1 MRGMSPTPKASKPK
15 ITFLCQDCGHTSPK
29 WDGRCPGCNAWG
41 TYVEFSE
48 SRRPAVAAAAAARR
62 VAASPGVGRALVPGL
77 ASAVTVSPLAE
88 QPGGD
93 ELRVPLGMP
102 ELDRL
107 LGGGIVVGSVMLL
120 AGDPGIGKS
129 TLLLQAAARI
139 ANAGD
144 KVLYVSGEESGAQVR
159 MRASRIGAEAPSLLF
174 AGETNV
180 ESVIGLLE
188 SERPQLVI
196 IDSIQTLYLE
206 STQSGAGSV
215 AQVRD
220 CAQTLL
226 GWAKASGVP
235 LFLAGHVTKDG
246 NIAGPRVL
254 EHMVDV
260 VLYMDGDEMGSYR
273 MLRCTKN
280 RFGSTNDVA
289 LLEMRGD
296 GLAEVNDPSAAL
308 IAERQRAVPGSAVIV
323 TMEGSRPL
331 LSEVQALTNMSAFAP
346 PRRTANGMDFNR
358 MAMISAVLTRRSKLP
373 LGNQDIMVNVPGGLK
388 VNEPAGDLGLA
399 LAMASSYLDVPL
411 DPDTV
416 FLGEVGLNGEI
427 RRIPQVER
435 RLAEAVR
442 HGFKTAVVPKNSA
455 SQLAEAPGLR
465 VVGVDSLRQA
475 MGEVGLGRRSPES
488 SES

>member
-1 MRGMSPTPKASKPK
+1 MSPTPKASKPR

-29 WDGRCPGCNAWG
+29 WDGRCPGCGAWG

-48 SRRPAVAAAAAARR
+48 SKRPAVAAAAVARR
-62 VAASPGVGRALVPGL
+62 VGGPALAPQ
-77 ASAVTVSPLAE
+77 VTVMPLAE

-93 ELRVPLGMP
+93 ELRIGLGMP

-139 ANAGD
+139 ANTGE

-159 MRASRIGAEAPSLLF
+159 MRASRIGADAPDLLF

-180 ESVIGLLE
+180 ESVVALLE
-188 SERPQLVI
+188 SERPKLVI

-206 STQSGAGSV
+206 STASGAGSV

-220 CAQTLL
+220 CAQVLL
-226 GWAKASGVP
+226 GWAKTSGVP

-273 MLRCTKN
+273 ILRCTKN

-296 GLAEVNDPSAAL
+296 GLAEVSDPSAAL

-323 TMEGSRPL
+323 TLEGSRPL
-331 LSEVQALTNMSAFAP
+331 LSEVQALTNMSAFTP

-358 MAMISAVLTRRSKLP
+358 MAMVSAVLSRRAKLS

-427 RRIPQVER
+427 RRVPQVER

-455 SQLAEAPGLR
+455 SQLSESPGLR
-465 VVGVDSLRQA
+465 IVGVDSLREA
-475 MGEVGLGRRSPES
+475 MAECGLGRPVRDS
-488 SES
+488 

>member
-1 MRGMSPTPKASKPK
+1 VFA
-15 ITFLCQDCGHTSPK
+15 
-29 WDGRCPGCNAWG
+29 
-41 TYVEFSE
+41 
-48 SRRPAVAAAAAARR
+48 PAVN
-62 VAASPGVGRALVPGL
+62 VA
-77 ASAVTVSPLAE
+77 PLAE

-139 ANAGD
+139 ANAGE

-159 MRASRIGAEAPSLLF
+159 MRASRIGASAPSLLF

-180 ESVIGLLE
+180 ESVVALLQA
-188 SERPQLVI
+188 ERPKLVI

-206 STQSGAGSV
+206 STPSGAGSV

-220 CAQTLL
+220 CAQVLL
-226 GWAKASGVP
+226 GWAKTSGVP

-260 VLYMDGDEMGSYR
+260 VLYMDGDEMGNYR
-273 MLRCTKN
+273 ILRCTKN

-296 GLAEVNDPSAAL
+296 GLAEVSDPSAAL

-323 TMEGSRPL
+323 TLEGTRPL
-331 LSEVQALTNMSAFAP
+331 LSEVQALTNMSAFTP

-358 MAMISAVLTRRSKLP
+358 MAMISAVLTRRAKLS

-399 LAMASSYLDVPL
+399 LAMASSFMDVPL

-427 RRIPQVER
+427 RRVPQVER
-435 RLAEAVR
+435 RLGEAAR
-442 HGFKTAVVPKNSA
+442 HGFKTAVIPKNSA
-455 SQLAEAPGLR
+455 SQLGDVPGLR
-465 VVGVDSLRQA
+465 IVGVDNLQEAMAACGLR
-475 MGEVGLGRRSPES
+475 GPSRER
-488 SES
+488 

>member
-1 MRGMSPTPKASKPK
+1 MSSPRPGFTPA
-15 ITFLCQDCGHTSPK
+15 
-29 WDGRCPGCNAWG
+29 
-41 TYVEFSE
+41 YV
-48 SRRPAVAAAAAARR
+48 P
-62 VAASPGVGRALVPGL
+62 
-77 ASAVTVSPLAE
+77 AVTVTPLAE

-93 ELRVPLGMP
+93 ELRIALGMP

-129 TLLLQAAARI
+129 TLLLQAAAQI
-139 ANAGD
+139 ANAGER
-144 KVLYVSGEESGAQVR
+144 VLYVSGEESGAQVR
-159 MRASRIGAEAPSLLF
+159 MRASRIGATAPGLLF

-180 ESVIGLLE
+180 ESIVALLE
-188 SERPQLVI
+188 SERPKLVI

-206 STQSGAGSV
+206 STASGAGTV

-220 CAQTLL
+220 CAQVLL
-226 GWAKASGVP
+226 GWAKTSGVP

-273 MLRCTKN
+273 ILRCTKN

-296 GLAEVNDPSAAL
+296 GLAEVSDPSAAL

-323 TMEGSRPL
+323 TLEGSRPL
-331 LSEVQALTNMSAFAP
+331 LSEVQALTNMSAFTP

-358 MAMISAVLTRRSKLP
+358 MAMVSAVLSRRAKLS

-455 SQLAEAPGLR
+455 SQLGESPGLR
-465 VVGVDSLRQA
+465 IVGVDSLREA
-475 MGEVGLGRRSPES
+475 MAECGLGRSARES
-488 SES
+488 

>member
-1 MRGMSPTPKASKPK
+1 MIPA
-15 ITFLCQDCGHTSPK
+15 F
-29 WDGRCPGCNAWG
+29 A
-41 TYVEFSE
+41 
-48 SRRPAVAAAAAARR
+48 PAVH
-62 VAASPGVGRALVPGL
+62 VG
-77 ASAVTVSPLAE
+77 PLAE
-88 QPGGD
+88 QPGGN
-93 ELRVPLGMP
+93 ELRVLLGMP

-144 KVLYVSGEESGAQVR
+144 KVLYISGEESGAQVR
-159 MRASRIGAEAPSLLF
+159 MRASRIGASAPSLLF
-174 AGETNV
+174 ASETNV
-180 ESVIGLLE
+180 ESVAALLQ
-188 SERPQLVI
+188 SERPKLVI
-196 IDSIQTLYLE
+196 VDSIQTLYLE
-206 STQSGAGSV
+206 STPSGAGSV

-220 CAQTLL
+220 CTQVLL
-226 GWAKASGVP
+226 GWAKTSGVP
-235 LFLAGHVTKDG
+235 LFLSGHVTKDG

-260 VLYMDGDEMGSYR
+260 VLYMDGDEMGNYR
-273 MLRCTKN
+273 ILRCTKN

-296 GLAEVNDPSAAL
+296 GLAEVSDPSAAL

-323 TMEGSRPL
+323 TLEGTRPL
-331 LSEVQALTNMSAFAP
+331 LSEVQALTNMSSFTP

-358 MAMISAVLTRRSKLP
+358 MSMLSAVLTRRAKLS
-373 LGNQDIMVNVPGGLK
+373 LSNQDIMVNVPGGLK

-399 LAMASSYLDVPL
+399 MAMASSFMDVPL

-435 RLAEAVR
+435 RLGEAAR
-442 HGFKTAVVPKNSA
+442 HGFKTAVIPMNSA
-455 SQLAEAPGLR
+455 NQLGEVPGLLI
-465 VVGVDSLRQA
+465 VGVSNLHEA
-475 MGEVGLGRRSPES
+475 MVASGLRSPS
-488 SES
+488 QMR

>member
-1 MRGMSPTPKASKPK
+1 MSPTPKASKIR

-29 WDGRCPGCNAWG
+29 WNGRCPACQLWG

-48 SRRPAVAAAAAARR
+48 PKRPAVAAAAAARSGIEATSGAR
-62 VAASPGVGRALVPGL
+62 LGLIPAFAPAVHVG
-77 ASAVTVSPLAE
+77 PLAE
-88 QPGGD
+88 QPGGN
-93 ELRVPLGMP
+93 ELRVLLGMP

-144 KVLYVSGEESGAQVR
+144 KVLYISGEESGAQVR
-159 MRASRIGAEAPSLLF
+159 MRASRIGASAPSLLF
-174 AGETNV
+174 ASETNV
-180 ESVIGLLE
+180 ESVAALLQ
-188 SERPQLVI
+188 SERPKLVI
-196 IDSIQTLYLE
+196 VDSIQTLYLE
-206 STQSGAGSV
+206 STPSGAGSV

-220 CAQTLL
+220 CTQVLL
-226 GWAKASGVP
+226 GWAKTSGVP
-235 LFLAGHVTKDG
+235 LFLSGHVTKDG

-260 VLYMDGDEMGSYR
+260 VLYMDGDEMGNYR
-273 MLRCTKN
+273 ILRCTKN

-296 GLAEVNDPSAAL
+296 GLAEVSDPSAAL

-323 TMEGSRPL
+323 TLEGTRPL
-331 LSEVQALTNMSAFAP
+331 LSEVQALTNMSSFTP

-358 MAMISAVLTRRSKLP
+358 MSMLSAVLTRRAKLS
-373 LGNQDIMVNVPGGLK
+373 LSNQDIMVNVPGGLK

-399 LAMASSYLDVPL
+399 MAMASSFMDVPL

-435 RLAEAVR
+435 RLGEAAR
-442 HGFKTAVVPKNSA
+442 HGFKTAVIPMNSA
-455 SQLAEAPGLR
+455 NQLGEVPGLLI
-465 VVGVDSLRQA
+465 VGVSNLHEA
-475 MGEVGLGRRSPES
+475 MVASGLRSPS
-488 SES
+488 QMR

>member
-1 MRGMSPTPKASKPK
+1 MRGMSPTPKASKPR

-29 WDGRCPGCNAWG
+29 WDGRCPGCGAWG

-48 SRRPAVAAAAAARR
+48 SKRPAVAAAAVARR
-62 VAASPGVGRALVPGL
+62 VGGPALAPQ
-77 ASAVTVSPLAE
+77 VTVMPLAE

-93 ELRVPLGMP
+93 ELRIGLGMP

-139 ANAGD
+139 ANTGE

-159 MRASRIGAEAPSLLF
+159 MRASRIGADAPDLLF

-180 ESVIGLLE
+180 ESVVALLE
-188 SERPQLVI
+188 SERPKLVI

-206 STQSGAGSV
+206 STASGAGSV

-220 CAQTLL
+220 CAQVLL
-226 GWAKASGVP
+226 GWAKTSGVP

-273 MLRCTKN
+273 ILRCTKN

-296 GLAEVNDPSAAL
+296 GLAEVSDPSAAL

-323 TMEGSRPL
+323 TLEGSRPL
-331 LSEVQALTNMSAFAP
+331 LSEVQALTNMSAFTP

-358 MAMISAVLTRRSKLP
+358 MAMVSAVLSRRAKLS

-427 RRIPQVER
+427 RRVPQVER

-455 SQLAEAPGLR
+455 SQLSESPGLR
-465 VVGVDSLRQA
+465 IVGVDSLREA
-475 MGEVGLGRRSPES
+475 MAECGLGRPVRDS
-488 SES
+488 

>member
-1 MRGMSPTPKASKPK
+1 MRGMSPTQKASRPK

-29 WDGRCPGCNAWG
+29 WDGRCPGCGAWN

-48 SRRPAVAAAAAARR
+48 SKRPAVAAAAAARR
-62 VAASPGVGRALVPGL
+62 VGGL
-77 ASAVTVSPLAE
+77 ALAPPVTATPLAA

-93 ELRVPLGMP
+93 ELRVRLGMP

-129 TLLLQAAARI
+129 TLLLQAAEKI
-139 ANAGD
+139 ASAGER
-144 KVLYVSGEESGAQVR
+144 VLYVSGEESGAQVR
-159 MRASRIGAEAPSLLF
+159 MRASRIGAEAPGLLF

-180 ESVIGLLE
+180 ESVVALLE
-188 SERPQLVI
+188 RERPQLVI

-206 STQSGAGSV
+206 STPSRAGSV

-220 CAQTLL
+220 CAQALL

-273 MLRCTKN
+273 ILRCTKN
-280 RFGSTNDVA
+280 RFGSTNDIA

-296 GLAEVNDPSAAL
+296 GLAEVSDPSAAL

-323 TMEGSRPL
+323 TLEGTRPL
-331 LSEVQALTNMSAFAP
+331 LSEVQALTNMSAFSP
-346 PRRTANGMDFNR
+346 PRRTANGVDFNR
-358 MAMISAVLTRRSKLP
+358 MAMLSAVLTRRSKLS

-388 VNEPAGDLGLA
+388 VNEPAADLGLA

-442 HGFKTAVVPKNSA
+442 HGFKTAVVPENSA
-455 SQLAEAPGLR
+455 SQLSEGPGLR
-465 VVGVDSLRQA
+465 VVAVDSLRQA
-475 MGEVGLGRRSPES
+475 MAECGLGRLAGES
-488 SES
+488 